1 MNAIDIKECYI
12 PVNERLMSEDSAMHT
27 YKAIKPVQGYTL
39 VELMI
44 TAAVIAMLAAI
55 AIPTYNG
62 YIDTS
67 KHAAALSNAEILQP
81 FVDNYFYENGT
92 YLAGTYD
99 PGGDVTT
106 LPNAYGWRP
115 DGDKDQ
121 YRYNVSACGG
131 GSINDC
137 YTITVTYL
145 ADTSITESVTKLPA
159 P

>member
-1 MNAIDIKECYI
+1 
-12 PVNERLMSEDSAMHT
+12 MSEESAM
-27 YKAIKPVQGYTL
+27 YNFKAIKPASGYTL

-55 AIPTYNG
+55 AIPSYNG

-67 KHAAALSNAEILQP
+67 KHAAALSNAEIMQP
-81 FVDNYFYENGT
+81 FVDNYYYENGT
-92 YLAGTYD
+92 YLAGTYN

-115 DGDKDQ
+115 DGDKDM
-121 YRYNVSACGG
+121 YRYDVAACGG

-145 ADTSITESVTKLPA
+145 PDPAITESVTKLPA

>member
-1 MNAIDIKECYI
+1 MQNF
-12 PVNERLMSEDSAMHT
+12 
-27 YKAIKPVQGYTL
+27 KAIKSTSGYTL

-55 AIPTYNG
+55 AIPSYNG

-67 KHAAALSNAEILQP
+67 KHAAAMTNAELLAT
-81 FVDNYFYENGT
+81 FVDNYYYENGS

-99 PGGDVTT
+99 PAGDTVT

-121 YRYNVSACGG
+121 YRYNIAACGG
-131 GSINDC
+131 GTINDC

-145 ADTSITESVTKLPA
+145 QDASITESITKLPA